1 MSSLNKPLDQ
11 PFAAEGG
18 MAHRPPTADDPF
30 KALEDLMVVVEAL
43 WPTWP
48 TRETFQDSGKM
59 LL

>member
-1 MSSLNKPLDQ
+1 
-11 PFAAEGG
+11 

-43 WPTWP
+43 CPTWP
-48 TRETFQDSGKM
+48 TRETFQDGGKM